1 MSILEEFP
9 SQFPALKHEVKLI
22 FFTQTFG
29 CDTCL
34 HAQQIVEELSCLSE
48 KIKVETYD
56 MVLDKKEAAE
66 FGVGQ
71 APAIVVVGVRG
82 IIMRYF
88 GVPAEL
94 EIESLRQA
102 ILLSA
107 KKDVGLSE
115 RTQLVVSAITKPV
128 DLKVFVTA
136 TCRLCPQVVNL
147 ASRLAAIN
155 SQIAL
160 SVIEATEFP
169 ELVHRYSV
177 SGVPK
182 TVFNG
187 SIEVFGQ
194 QNEEEFVQKILS
206 LDSAK

>member
-1 MSILEEFP
+1 MLEDIS
-9 SQFPALKHEVKLI
+9 SQISRLKHEVKLI

-34 HAQQIVEELSCLSE
+34 HAQQIVEELSCLSN
-48 KIKVETYD
+48 KIKVEKYNV
-56 MVLDKKEAAE
+56 VLDKSEATE

-71 APAIVVVGVRG
+71 APAIVVVGSHG
-82 IIMRYF
+82 ISFRFF

-94 EIESLRQA
+94 EIVSLQQA
-102 ILLSA
+102 ILLSV
-107 KKDVGLSE
+107 KRDVDLSE
-115 RTQLVVSAITKPV
+115 KTHLAVSAITKPV

-155 SQIAL
+155 DQIAL

-169 ELVHRYSV
+169 QLVHRYNV
-177 SGVPK
+177 LGVPK
-182 TVFNG
+182 TIFND

-194 QNEEEFVQKILS
+194 LSEEEFVRKILS
-206 LDSAK
+206 FGLEK